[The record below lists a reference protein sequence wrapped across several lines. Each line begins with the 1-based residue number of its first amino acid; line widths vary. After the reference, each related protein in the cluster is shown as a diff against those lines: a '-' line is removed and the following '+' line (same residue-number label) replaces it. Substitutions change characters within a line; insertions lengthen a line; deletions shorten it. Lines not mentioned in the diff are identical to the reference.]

1 MAKPIENTERISTYV
16 TPEQLDF
23 LRVKAKEKGM
33 TVSGYI
39 RMLIIEG
46 VLPQGQSASRQ
57 AAEPVDIN
65 ELFASLPGVAIKER

>member
-16 TPEQLDF
+16 TPEQLN
-23 LRVKAKEKGM
+23 LLKVRAKEKGM

-46 VLPQGQSASRQ
+46 VLPQGQSASHQ